1 MKILV
6 KRINQA
12 ARLPVYN
19 HPGDAGLDLFSCQAM
34 TIGPGETA
42 AVPTGLQLAIP
53 FGYAGLVWDK
63 SGLALQGIHRL
74 AGVIDAGYRGEVKIV
89 LTNLSQKPFVI
100 TSGMKIAQLLVQP
113 VEIPEPVEVETLDE
127 TRRGE
132 AGFGSTGLF

>member
-1 MKILV
+1 MKMLV
-6 KRINQA
+6 KKINPEA
-12 ARLPVYN
+12 KLPVYN
-19 HPGDAGLDLFSCQAM
+19 HPGDAGLDLFSCQ
-34 TIGPGETA
+34 TLIIGPGETA
-42 AVPTGLQLAIP
+42 AVPTGLELAIP

-74 AGVIDAGYRGEVKIV
+74 AGVVDAGYRGEVKIV

-100 TSGMKIAQLLVQP
+100 TSGMKIAQLLIQP
-113 VEIPEPVEVETLDE
+113 VEIPEPVEVEALDE

>member
-34 TIGPGETA
+34 TIDPGETA

-74 AGVIDAGYRGEVKIV
+74 AGVVDAGYRGEVKIV
-89 LTNLSQKPFVI
+89 LTNLSQTPFVI
-100 TSGMKIAQLLVQP
+100 TSGMKIAQLLIQP